1 MDDIYKKQKNGG
13 NIKERFEEEN
23 RNLTSG
29 LIKHDHALKRSCS
42 EGDDVNKPVANSD
55 NFTIMMQRSDNNYAQ
70 ITVCEGANVNVHT
83 ATFKLQCEPS
93 TTTTEPGAVVNR
105 NVHKTNMLEMHFENL
120 LQTLP
125 L

>member
-1 MDDIYKKQKNGG
+1 MDDIYKKQENGS
-13 NIKERFEEEN
+13 ITERFEEEN
-23 RNLTSG
+23 KNLTSS
-29 LIKHDHALKRSCS
+29 LIKHDHAFKRSWS
-42 EGDDVNKPVANSD
+42 EGDDVNHPDGNSD

-70 ITVCEGANVNVHT
+70 ITVREGANVNVHT

-93 TTTTEPGAVVNR
+93 TTTGPGAVVNR

>member
-1 MDDIYKKQKNGG
+1 MDDIYKKQENGS
-13 NIKERFEEEN
+13 ITERFEEKN
-23 RNLTSG
+23 RNLKST
-29 LIKHDHALKRSCS
+29 LIKHDPAFKRSWS
-42 EGDDVNKPVANSD
+42 EGDDVNHPVGSSG
-55 NFTIMMQRSDNNYAQ
+55 NFTIMMQRSDNNYTQ
-70 ITVCEGANVNVHT
+70 FTVREGANLNVHT

-93 TTTTEPGAVVNR
+93 TTTEPGAVVNR

>member
-1 MDDIYKKQKNGG
+1 MTSTRNRKMAASQKD
-13 NIKERFEEEN
+13 FEEKN
-23 RNLTSG
+23 RNLTSS
-29 LIKHDHALKRSCS
+29 LIKHDHAFKRSWS
-42 EGDDVNKPVANSD
+42 EGDDVNHPDGNSD
-55 NFTIMMQRSDNNYAQ
+55 NFTIMMQRNDNNYAQ
-70 ITVCEGANVNVHT
+70 ITVREGANVNVHT

-93 TTTTEPGAVVNR
+93 TTAEPGAVVNR